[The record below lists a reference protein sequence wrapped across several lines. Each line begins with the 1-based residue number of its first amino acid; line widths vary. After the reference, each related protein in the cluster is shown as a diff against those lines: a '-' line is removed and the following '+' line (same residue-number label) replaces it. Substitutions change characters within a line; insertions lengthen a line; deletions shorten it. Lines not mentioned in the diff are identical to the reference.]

1 MGRLSLLRAFNFKL
15 NIFKLSILKYLI
27 TGGSSDLWQHL
38 PVKTLIYKH
47 FNHGVL
53 HRCWTLCFASW
64 ATLMH
69 PDSFSKT
76 INFDLEKEQ
85 EWKESL
91 KIYFKPL
98 NETNVTHSKETLFR
112 VVQDFGIIHCKVL
125 RQRVNQLISQKAV
138 SLIYLQPFL
147 IHREIYP
154 GFLKPLILHRI
165 SFRIFVSIELFP
177 KRRNSFTLVL
187 KSVIENNWSSSD

>member
-27 TGGSSDLWQHL
+27 TGGSIYLWRSWFTNTSIMPTNTH
-38 PVKTLIYKH
+38 
-47 FNHGVL
+47 VL
-53 HRCWTLCFASW
+53 HKCWTLCFASW
-64 ATLMH
+64 AILTH

-112 VVQDFGIIHCKVL
+112 VVQDFGIIHCRVL
-125 RQRVNQLISQKAV
+125 RQRVNQFISQKAA
-138 SLIYLQPFL
+138 SLVYLQSFL

-165 SFRIFVSIELFP
+165 SFRIFVSIDLFP
-177 KRRNSFTLVL
+177 KMRNSFTLVL
-187 KSVIENNWSSSD
+187 KSVTENNWSSSD